1 MPEAT
6 RSTGGRPTT
15 HQKAGNLILLPEASL
30 ISCTG
35 PLVVFNG
42 PSNVTKRQPTTF
54 PTGVHVTNHHHWERN
69 RAAPLGRSYFYIEPD
84 VAGPRYGGIRLVSV
98 QQNIKKDS

>member
-6 RSTGGRPTT
+6 RSTGGR
-15 HQKAGNLILLPEASL
+15 LSSLLFVGFLFFFSDASL